1 MLDTVGEP
9 GHGLNP
15 MSEPPV
21 IVRTE
26 GAVGLLT
33 LNRPQALHAL
43 TTQMCGMMADA
54 LVAWRGDPQVQ
65 AVLIDHAGP
74 RGFCAGGDVRAAAE
88 SGRNGGADARA
99 FFRAEYQLNAL
110 LQAYEKPV
118 VAIMDGVV
126 MGGGAGLALPAQFR
140 IATERTLFAMPEGAI
155 GLFPDVGAGWW
166 LPRLPG
172 YSGLWLAMTGARLGP
187 ADCLLLGLA
196 TDFVDSA
203 GVEPLKQA
211 LVDAPQRFEERLT
224 ELEGDAGEPPIALV
238 REAIDHA
245 FGQPTVEAIVH
256 ALEADGSAWAKAQ
269 AAALSAASPTTLKL
283 AHRLLREGAHRRSF
297 ADEMQIE
304 FRIAWRLAVS
314 HDFIEGVR
322 AVLVDKDRNP
332 RWSPQTLEAVADS
345 DIEALFV
352 PLSPEEEWTARP
364 Y

>member
-245 FGQPTVEAIVH
+245 FGQPTVEAIVACAGGGRVGLGQGPGGGVVGCVAH
-256 ALEADGSAWAKAQ
+256 HAQ
-269 AAALSAASPTTLKL
+269 AGAPAAPRGRAPAQLRRRDGRSSSASPGGSPSATISSRAFGRCWWTRIETR
-283 AHRLLREGAHRRSF
+283 AGRPRR
-297 ADEMQIE
+297 
-304 FRIAWRLAVS
+304 
-314 HDFIEGVR
+314 
-322 AVLVDKDRNP
+322 
-332 RWSPQTLEAVADS
+332 
-345 DIEALFV
+345 
-352 PLSPEEEWTARP
+352 
-364 Y
+364 